1 MSDPT
6 LQAQIV
12 AANTYES
19 LFVSALFGQWASKVA
34 DAAHLR
40 PGERVLDVACGT
52 GILAREIASRIGPVG
67 RVAGVDPNPGMIAM
81 AQRLAPAI
89 VW

>member
-12 AANTYES
+12 AANAYES
-19 LFVSALFGQWASKVA
+19 LFVPALFGQWASKVA
-34 DAAHLR
+34 DAAQLR

-52 GILAREIASRIGPVG
+52 RILARGKSPLES
-67 RVAGVDPNPGMIAM
+67 DPWAVCRG
-81 AQRLAPAI
+81 
-89 VW
+89 

>member
-12 AANTYES
+12 AANAYES
-19 LFVSALFGQWASKVA
+19 LFVPALFGQWAAKVA

-40 PGERVLDVACGT
+40 PGEPR
-52 GILAREIASRIGPVG
+52 REASRQGLDAG
-67 RVAGVDPNPGMIAM
+67 R
-81 AQRLAPAI
+81 
-89 VW
+89 

>member
-40 PGERVLDVACGT
+40 PGERVLDVARGT
-52 GILAREIASRIGPVG
+52 GFLRGKSPRESDPWAVSQGLTRIPE
-67 RVAGVDPNPGMIAM
+67 
-81 AQRLAPAI
+81 
-89 VW
+89 